1 MTVDFNHSSLKED
14 IVFSKSMPIISSSTY
29 TDLYIYRV
37 IISQVYP
44 QKNRIGESSVTTFCC
59 TSLSEASFFLKD
71 TSWCWRTATLSNFLH
86 CPIALAFMDVL
97 LSSNLASSFLAS
109 GYHLLS
115 CHLLTQCN
123 SLNSYYCY
131 FDGIYRLWSSSSW
144 AFSFLDYKMSF
155 FSLHSPLNWIIHI
168 ESHCAFWLPLFSV
181 IVACSLSGKT

>member
-44 QKNRIGESSVTTFCC
+44 QKTELVNLL
-59 TSLSEASFFLKD
+59 SLPSAALLYQKHQVIFFLKD

-131 FDGIYRLWSSSSW
+131 FDGIYRL
-144 AFSFLDYKMSF
+144 
-155 FSLHSPLNWIIHI
+155 
-168 ESHCAFWLPLFSV
+168 
-181 IVACSLSGKT
+181 